1 MLLVISYITGVDTF
15 LREETSIA
23 HRPHEPFALG
33 SIITARISTMRK
45 KKVGLAESKTGWRVL
60 DKRIILT

>member
-15 LREETSIA
+15 LGEETSIA

-33 SIITARISTMRK
+33 PIITRISTIKK
-45 KKVGLAESKTGWRVL
+45 KKVGLAKSKIGWRVSY
-60 DKRIILT
+60 LTNV

>member
-15 LREETSIA
+15 LGEETSIA

-33 SIITARISTMRK
+33 PIITRISTMK
-45 KKVGLAESKTGWRVL
+45 KKRWVWLRVRQ
-60 DKRIILT
+60 DGAYLTSV